1 MTGKKKIKITP
12 KLKAELEAMAIAVK
26 VLSTGWVK
34 GAGDGEYRK
43 TGVPDAVGESWK
55 VLSEDVRALLCIDIL
70 GAFSDAAIRT
80 QYGRK
85 ALELLREIQG
95 MYKTGEVS
103 TRGVETEKLTDFY
116 HEIEAAESRK
126 QGFEETMDL
135 GLEVEEPPK
144 QAAPIE
150 LLPRVVTESIAKITR
165 EAEYIPTNGEAREFS
180 VDPARKICITAA
192 LTVTEGNDL
201 PDGITLKKG
210 RTPWKLTDRGLMVQ
224 DAVGTMFYHG
234 KLDFTLNDLSVM
246 MGGGRDMTKKRRAE
260 LKAELETQRNVDGYI
275 DWTNQLNDMKK
286 KAKGNPKRLSE
297 LNKCKAIYLDD
308 KIMPVAKGVFKLT
321 NGEEVEVY
329 HIHAAPMIHAYS
341 RQTGQIMD
349 VPIAALN
356 VPGVNST
363 AENDV
368 IIRHLHFMVS
378 IANRFHAPQNV
389 LLDTILERTHKKG
402 CSNKERGRIAERIT
416 RCLEHFA
423 GIKFIRKFE
432 PIQGTRG
439 KLEGWTIY
447 PANKNVH
454 ALPTGKK

>member
-1 MTGKKKIKITP
+1 MPRPKKKPEIPP
-12 KLKAELEAMAIAVK
+12 KLKAELDAMIAAIK
-26 VLSTGWVK
+26 YISTGWVK
-34 GAGDGEYRK
+34 SGDDCYVRSGENGQGAGWD
-43 TGVPDAVGESWK
+43 
-55 VLSEDVRALLCIDIL
+55 VLSEDLRALFCVDLL
-70 GAFSDAAIRT
+70 KAFSDAAIRT

-85 ALELLREIQG
+85 ALELLREVQDRP
-95 MYKTGEVS
+95 K
-103 TRGVETEKLTDFY
+103 VETQKLLDFY

-126 QGFEETMDL
+126 QGYDETLDL
-135 GLEVEEPPK
+135 GLEVEESPK

-165 EAEYIPTNGEAREFS
+165 EAEYIPTNGDAREFS
-180 VDPARKICITAA
+180 VDPARKTFITAA
-192 LTVTEGNDL
+192 LTVTEGNEL
-201 PDGITLKKG
+201 PEGVTLKKG

-286 KAKGNPKRLSE
+286 KAKGNPKRLNE
-297 LNKCKAIYLDD
+297 LNKCKAVYVDD

-356 VPGVNST
+356 IPGVNST

-378 IANRFHAPQNV
+378 IANRFHSPQNV
-389 LLDTILERTHKKG
+389 LLDTILERIRKKG
-402 CSNKERGRIAERIT
+402 CSNKERGRIAERVT
-416 RCLEHFA
+416 KCLEHFA

-432 PIQGTRG
+432 PIQGARG